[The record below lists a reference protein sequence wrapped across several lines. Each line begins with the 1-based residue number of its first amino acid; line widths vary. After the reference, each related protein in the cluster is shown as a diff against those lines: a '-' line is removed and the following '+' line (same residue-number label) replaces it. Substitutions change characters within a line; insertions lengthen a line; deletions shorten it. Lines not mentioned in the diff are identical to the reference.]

1 MNQTEK
7 VQSMLNSEINRLQVL
22 TLKREVALRKF
33 KRSAYIVLLF
43 IATSSIILGC
53 CNVI

>member
-7 VQSMLNSEINRLQVL
+7 VQKHLQAEISSLQVL

-43 IATSSIILGC
+43 IATSNIILGC